1 MMRITEIK
9 PGIILASKQL
19 PHVRSVSL
27 GFWVRSGVAYEEAD
41 QLGASHFLEHLLF
54 KGTDRRSAKDISES
68 FDNIGG
74 EVNAYTSKE
83 YTCFYCKVVDQHLE
97 TAVDV
102 LTDMLCHARLDPADV
117 EKERNVVL
125 EEIGMYED
133 SPDEYVHDLLAAAIL
148 PNHPLGRPIL
158 GTRTSLADFNAASLR
173 SFYEQ
178 CYRAGNI
185 VIAAAGSLEHEQL
198 EAWLTTRLD
207 LPAAGA
213 LLKQAEEPRGSH
225 PEQLLIERPTEQ
237 LHLALGFPGL
247 PMDHERLYAWNLL
260 NNLLGSGMSSRLF
273 QRLREEHA
281 LVYNAYTYTASFQQT
296 GYTALYLGLAPHN
309 SEFALELIARELAD
323 ICLKGVTEAELRRAK
338 EQVKGALIMGM
349 ESTANH
355 MGRLGR
361 GLLLLNRV
369 QEIEDV
375 ISRVEA
381 VTTADMMDL
390 AAAIFKREQMAIA
403 AVGKIETL
411 PEVLAN
417 VSWQQN

>member
-1 MMRITEIK
+1 MMHLTEIK
-9 PGIILASKQL
+9 PGILLASKQL

-27 GFWVRSGVAYEEAD
+27 GFWVRSGVAYEKPE
-41 QLGASHFLEHLLF
+41 QLGTSHLLEHLLF
-54 KGTDRRSAKDISES
+54 KGTSNRSAKEISES

-102 LTDMLCHARLDPADV
+102 LTDMLCHSRLDPSDL

-133 SPDEYVHDLLAAAIL
+133 TPDEYVHDLLAAAVL
-148 PNHPLGRPIL
+148 PGHPLGRPIL
-158 GTRTSLADFNAASLR
+158 GTRESLAGIGAVKLR

-185 VIAAAGSLEHEQL
+185 IIAAAGSLDHEQL
-198 EAWLTTRLD
+198 ANWLADRLQ
-207 LPAAGA
+207 LPAAGP
-213 LLKQAEEPRGSH
+213 LLPLAERPETSR
-225 PEQLLIERPTEQ
+225 PEQLYVERPTEQ

-247 PMDHERLYAWNLL
+247 PLDHERVYTWNLL

-281 LVYNAYTYTASFQQT
+281 LVYSVYTYTASFQQT

-309 SEFALELIARELAD
+309 TALALDLITRELS
-323 ICLKGVTEAELRRAK
+323 ILCQEGVTEDELRRAK

-369 QEIEDV
+369 QEVEDV

-381 VTTADMMDL
+381 VTTAEIVDL
-390 AAAIFKREQMAIA
+390 ASTIFKREQMAVA
-403 AVGKIETL
+403 AVGRVQTL
-411 PEVLAN
+411 PGILAN
-417 VSWQQN
+417 AAW